1 MRLKSFKLETL
12 CGECTAADRRTDK
25 SSKVV
30 LKTPRNGTRNSK
42 SDGVKPRINMLKGCK
57 EKWKLEEDQPR
68 GKSLGQKECVLRSL
82 RFVLLFHLLNASI
95 FFVFFSSLNCIYTTV
110 RMTGISRVL

>member
-30 LKTPRNGTRNSK
+30 LKTTRNGARNSK
-42 SDGVKPRINMLKGCK
+42 SDGVKPRIKMLKGCK
-57 EKWKLEEDQPR
+57 EKWKLEEEQLR
-68 GKSLGQKECVLRSL
+68 EKSVGQKECVLRRL
-82 RFVLLFHLLNASI
+82 RFVSYFHR
-95 FFVFFSSLNCIYTTV
+95 FERPQF
-110 RMTGISRVL
+110 

>member
-30 LKTPRNGTRNSK
+30 LKTPRNGARNSK
-42 SDGVKPRINMLKGCK
+42 SDGVKPRIKMSKAYK
-57 EKWKLEEDQPR
+57 EKWKSEEEQPR
-68 GKSLGQKECVLRSL
+68 GKSVGQKECVLRSL
-82 RFVLLFHLLNASI
+82 RFV
-95 FFVFFSSLNCIYTTV
+95 
-110 RMTGISRVL
+110 